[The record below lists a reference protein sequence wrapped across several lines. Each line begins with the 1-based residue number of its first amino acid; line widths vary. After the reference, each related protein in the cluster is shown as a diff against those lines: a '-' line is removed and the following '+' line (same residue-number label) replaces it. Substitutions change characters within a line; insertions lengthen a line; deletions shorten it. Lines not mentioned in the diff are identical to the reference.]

1 MFYPTVDTLGVSDF
15 KDDKGAAIDN
25 MVEDLEK
32 Q

>member
-1 MFYPTVDTLGVSDF
+1 MFYPTVDTLGVTDF
-15 KDDKGAAIDN
+15 KDDKGAIDN